1 MMIELVEEEAVE
13 LVELFEEEAEEEAD
27 KHSTNYS

>member
-1 MMIELVEEEAVE
+1 MVELVEEEVVK

-27 KHSTNYS
+27 KHSIKL